1 MKTIFDHLRW
11 SILKKKGLS
20 LPATHKPLAV
30 LRKTERN
37 LVFERLCRN
46 RLLMGAFRY
55 GELFAEDKEL
65 YISVDDIRLRLDLY
79 EKTGNLE
86 CLVDAANYAMLEFTY
101 SKHKNAHFKAS
112 DDLIHSINYNQ
123 KGE

>member
-1 MKTIFDHLRW
+1 MKRVLDYIRD
-11 SILKKKGLS
+11 SMYKKKGLS

-55 GELFAEDKEL
+55 GELFTEDKGVI
-65 YISVDDIRLRLDLY
+65 YISGRYKIT
-79 EKTGNLE
+79 TGF
-86 CLVDAANYAMLEFTY
+86 V
-101 SKHKNAHFKAS
+101 
-112 DDLIHSINYNQ
+112 
-123 KGE
+123 